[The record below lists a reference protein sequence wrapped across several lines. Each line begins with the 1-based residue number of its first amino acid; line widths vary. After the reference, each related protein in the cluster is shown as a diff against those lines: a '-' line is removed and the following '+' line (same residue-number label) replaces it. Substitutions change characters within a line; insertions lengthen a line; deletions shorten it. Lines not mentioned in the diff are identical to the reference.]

1 MNTEPIALAGG
12 TILVVAGLAGLL
24 LPLLPGAPLLF
35 LGFLLLAW
43 AEDFQH
49 VGTGTLLVLGL
60 LALLTYVADLL
71 AGAIGAQRFGAPPR
85 ALAGATLGTLVGILF
100 GLAGVLLGP
109 FIGAVAGALTDRRSL
124 REAGRS
130 GVGATLGLLF
140 GTAAKLA
147 LGFAMLGVFALAR
160 LL

>member
-1 MNTEPIALAGG
+1 M
-12 TILVVAGLAGLL
+12 VAGLAGLL

-35 LGFLLLAW
+35 LGFVLLAW
-43 AEDFQH
+43 AEDFQY

-60 LALLTYVADLL
+60 LALLTYAADLL
-71 AGAIGAQRFGAPPR
+71 AGAAGAKRFGASPR
-85 ALAGATLGTLVGILF
+85 ALTGATLGTLVGILF

-109 FIGAVAGALTDRRSL
+109 FIGAVAGALTDQRSL

-130 GVGATLGLLF
+130 GVGATLGLLI

-147 LGFAMLGVFALAR
+147 LGFAMLGVFVLAR
-160 LL
+160 FL